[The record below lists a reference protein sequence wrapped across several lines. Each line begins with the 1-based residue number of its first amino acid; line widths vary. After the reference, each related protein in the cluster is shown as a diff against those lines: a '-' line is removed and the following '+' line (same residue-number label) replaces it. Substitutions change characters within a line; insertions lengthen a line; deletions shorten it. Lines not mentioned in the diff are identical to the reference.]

1 MTLSMT
7 AARAFLLAGIALL
20 LALSCDAQTAAKETP
35 AARAVKMF
43 NVFCLSQL
51 PDLDG
56 VAKAAGFGEFAQI
69 TGKEL
74 AQYHPAAPADEIYAW
89 SFHDHGAKLV
99 LTATRS
105 APDARFKLAAPRFA
119 NATSYACS
127 LRIPAEENPKE
138 DVLRELSSLLGGAPG
153 ETRDEGKFKVHSW
166 TRETDR
172 NLSVVHYYAPPP
184 DQGLQALL
192 SGGVYVRK

>member
-1 MTLSMT
+1 M
-7 AARAFLLAGIALL
+7 AAALLAPPAL
-20 LALSCDAQTAAKETP
+20 AQDFPKEKGP
-35 AARAVKMF
+35 ARSVKMF
-43 NVFCLSQL
+43 SFFCLSHL
-51 PDLDG
+51 PDLEG
-56 VAKAAGFGEFAQI
+56 VRQAAGFGEFAQI

-74 AQYHPAAPADEIYAW
+74 AQYHSAAPADEIYAW

-105 APDARFKLAAPRFA
+105 APDERFKLAAPRFA

-166 TRETDR
+166 ARETDR

-184 DQGLQALL
+184 DQGLEALL